1 MITQKDVEAKTR
13 VNAFE
18 VERQRGVD
26 AIYQHYR
33 NLKPCEANQKMIC
46 EICDQWAGEPFA
58 PNVTV
63 FEQML
68 EANPELIDSLAI
80 QYINDQRR
88 DLVVQILDLL
98 RSKNESQDGLYSTHD
113 LRLEK
118 MKLATKTREQLQA
131 RLAEIQTKQA
141 QAKMSVLELRQIVRE
156 ATKDIRRYAGYANLP
171 EMIVPPGQVQ
181 AVRCDST
188 YLLNLAR
195 TDFYEYKR
203 LCARFG
209 TQQITDRQRG
219 IR

>member
-1 MITQKDVEAKTR
+1 VITQKDVEAKTR

>member
-1 MITQKDVEAKTR
+1 VITQKDVEAKTR

-33 NLKPCEANQKMIC
+33 NLKPCEANQKMMS
-46 EICDQWAGEPFA
+46 EICDQWAGEPIA

-63 FEQML
+63 FEHML
-68 EANPELIDSLAI
+68 EANPELIDNLAI
-80 QYINDQRR
+80 QHINDQRK
-88 DLVVQILDLL
+88 DLIVQILDLL
-98 RSKNESQDGLYSTHD
+98 RSKNEGQDGLYSTHD

-156 ATKDIRRYAGYANLP
+156 ATKDIRRYAGYTNMP

-181 AVRCDST
+181 AVRCDSA

-203 LCARFG
+203 LCTRFG